1 MTRRRKYL
9 LLLMP
14 VSLALLLWLMLASNW
29 GLSLGLRI
37 ASAVMPGELS
47 VSENHGS
54 LLGPIRLRGLR
65 YHNDQ
70 LTLSIQKLD
79 LDWHAFS
86 LLSGKLAISRLAVN
100 EVSIAVLAG
109 KAQGTTQQTAIVLPI
124 ALDVEQASLNK
135 LSIKTADTAAPIII
149 DHVSL
154 NARANQQNVEIQQ
167 VDIQAYRTQGKLSG
181 ELSLSEHF
189 PMKLAI
195 DFTYQADATHRLS
208 GRGNLTGDL
217 RKLHLTQKLS
227 GLIQANVVAE
237 ATDLPGKLQWHGQAD
252 VARLDLH
259 DVFAK
264 IPEIEVQG
272 KLTAKGDRHALHV
285 ESQLQV
291 ENKRIGLAHLNLN
304 GDSDLLF
311 SDYRFTADGDFTG
324 VDLPPAKLTLQG
336 KGNRQQVD
344 VAQLQV
350 HALKG
355 DAQGH
360 ARVSWQPRL
369 AVNASL
375 DIHNLQTGAL
385 SKDWP
390 GQLSG
395 QLSLQSEPDA
405 KSQAFRFTLHNLTGK
420 LRGYPVQAE
429 ANGVWSEKLLALD
442 KVQLNVG
449 GTNVTAQGKLS
460 EQWNL
465 SFQAHS
471 DNLNSLLPAAKG
483 KFALTG
489 ELSGTPSKPRLRV
502 NGEANQLAYAEQAIG
517 ALSLKL
523 DVGLAK
529 DAVSEIDVQAK
540 DVQMR
545 AGHWTTVHVQTTGT
559 NAAQV
564 GTFDA
569 NSDGISLQA
578 RLHGKFEPWRW
589 QGSLDQFSF
598 KQTRYGEWH
607 LQQPVAI
614 ALAKNQIKL
623 SSLCLAQNGSH
634 LCAEGQW
641 DKTHRQA
648 RIDGKA
654 VPLVFLEPWIPSNIQ
669 LSGELDMQATVTTTP
684 QNTVQAQLMLHSPDK
699 SMVLAFSDV
708 KESLI
713 MGESTLRAEL
723 NNKGLHAVL
732 HLPLSDGGGID
743 SEASLPNWQL
753 QNGLPRNQPVQA
765 SVKVNKIPADL
776 VTRFAPD
783 IVRAKGE
790 LHADLQ
796 VGGTLGRPH
805 LRGSA
810 QWRDGSVLVSQ
821 LGINIHDISAELKSA
836 QTNKLAFVLK
846 ARSGDGDVQLDG
858 QIRLEPEQGWPTTAT
873 LTSHNLEVSNIPE
886 AYILVDSKVQV
897 ALQGSTINIEGDLT
911 VPRARLRP
919 HTLPEGTV
927 QASPDVVIIGSKKQ
941 TEAATRWL
949 LTSHL
954 QVQLGDQV
962 DFNGFGIR
970 GKLRGK
976 LGINLEPGKLVMGQ
990 GEVSIADGTYRM
1002 RGQDLTIR
1010 RGRLIFSNTFIDDPG
1025 LDVEAV
1031 RTIDTITAGVRLK
1044 GTLKQPQLSVFS
1056 EPTMPESDVLAYLI
1070 LGRPLSQTTVAEG
1083 QAVSNTASALGF
1095 VAGDFLEKGIGGTL
1109 GLDELRVDVDQTTQ
1123 STALVIGKYLSPKLY
1138 LRYYSGIAEAS
1149 RIVQLQ
1155 YQLSKRIQIQ
1165 TESGYRGSQSIT
1177 GGDIFFT
1184 IEY

>member
-9 LLLMP
+9 LLLIP
-14 VSLALLLWLMLASNW
+14 VSLVLLLWLMLASNW

-37 ASAVMPGELS
+37 ASALIPGELS
-47 VSENHGS
+47 VSDNHGS
-54 LLGPIRLRGLR
+54 LLGPMQLRGLR

-70 LTLSIQKLD
+70 LTLSIQQLD
-79 LDWHAFS
+79 LDWHARS
-86 LLSGKLAISRLAVN
+86 LLSGKLAISHLALN
-100 EVSIAVLAG
+100 EVSVAVHAAKG
-109 KAQGTTQQTAIVLPI
+109 KGTTQQTAIVLPI
-124 ALDVEQASLNK
+124 AVDIEQASLNK
-135 LSIKTADTAAPIII
+135 LLIKTSDTAAPIII

-154 NARANQQNVEIQQ
+154 NARANQQTVEIRQ
-167 VDIQAYRTQGKLSG
+167 VAIQAYRTQGKLSG
-181 ELSLSEHF
+181 NLTLSEYF
-189 PMKLAI
+189 PLNLAI
-195 DFTYQADATHRLS
+195 DFTYQADAAHRLNGS
-208 GRGNLTGDL
+208 GTLAGDL
-217 RKLHLTQKLS
+217 RKLHLSQKLT
-227 GLIQANVVAE
+227 GLIQAEVVAE
-237 ATDLPGKLQWHGQAD
+237 ATDVRTKLRWHTQVD

-259 DVFAK
+259 DVIAK
-264 IPEIEVQG
+264 SPQIEVNG
-272 KLTAKGDRHALHV
+272 KLTANGDLNALRV

-291 ENKRIGLAHLNLN
+291 EDKRIGLAHLNLN

-311 SDYRFTADGDFTG
+311 SKYHFNADGDFTG
-324 VDLPPAKLTLQG
+324 IDLPPAKLSVQG
-336 KGNRQQVD
+336 KGDRQQVEIS
-344 VAQLQV
+344 QLAIQ
-350 HALKG
+350 ALKG
-355 DAQGH
+355 DAKGH

-369 AVNASL
+369 AVDAKL
-375 DIHNLQTGAL
+375 DVQHMQTGTL

-395 QLSLQSEPDA
+395 QLSLLSEPDA
-405 KSQAFRFTLHNLTGK
+405 KTQAFRFTLHDLTGE

-429 ANGVWSEKLLALD
+429 ANGVWAEKLLALD

-449 GTNVTAQGKLS
+449 GTNVTAHGKLA
-460 EQWNL
+460 EQWDVT
-465 SFQAHS
+465 FQAHS

-483 KFALTG
+483 KFSLSG
-489 ELSGTPSKPRLRV
+489 ELSGTPAKPRLRV
-502 NGEANQLAYAEQAIG
+502 NGEANELAYAEQAIA

-523 DVGLAK
+523 DVGLANR
-529 DAVSEIDVQAK
+529 ALSEIDVQAK
-540 DVQMR
+540 GVQTR
-545 AGHWTTVHVQTTGT
+545 GGHWNTVHVQTTGT

-564 GTFDA
+564 ATVEA
-569 NSDGISLQA
+569 NNDSVSLLA

-598 KQTRYGEWH
+598 KQTRYGEWR

-614 ALAKNQIKL
+614 TLAKNQFKL

-634 LCAEGQW
+634 FCAEGQW

-654 VPLVFLEPWIPSNIQ
+654 VPLVFLEPWLPPNVQ
-669 LSGELDMQATVTTTP
+669 LSGNLDMLATVNATA
-684 QNTVQAQLMLHSPDK
+684 QNTVQAQLTLHSPAK
-699 SMVLAFSDV
+699 SMVLTFSEV
-708 KESLI
+708 KERLI
-713 MGESTLRAEL
+713 LGESTLRAEL

-732 HLPLSDGGGID
+732 HLPLSEGGGID
-743 SEASLPNWQL
+743 SEASLPNWQP
-753 QNGLPRNQPVQA
+753 QHGFPGNQPIQA
-765 SVKVNKIPADL
+765 SAKLDQIPAD
-776 VTRFAPD
+776 VITRFVPE
-783 IVRAKGE
+783 IVRAQGQ

-796 VGGTLGRPH
+796 VGGSMGRPH
-805 LRGSA
+805 LRGKA
-810 QWRDGSVLVSQ
+810 QWREGSVLVSQ
-821 LGINIHDISAELKSA
+821 LGINIHDINAELKSE
-836 QTNKLAFVLK
+836 QTNILAFVVK
-846 ARSGDGDVQLDG
+846 ARSGDGDVQVDG
-858 QIRLEPEQGWPTTAT
+858 QIRLEPDQGWPTQAT

-886 AYILVDSKVQV
+886 AFILVDSKVQV

-927 QASPDVVIIGSKKQ
+927 QMSPDVVIIGKKKQ

-970 GKLRGK
+970 GKLRGR
-976 LGINLEPGKLVMGQ
+976 LGINVEPGKLVMGQ

-1031 RTIDTITAGVRLK
+1031 RTIDTVTAGVRLK
-1044 GTLKQPQLSVFS
+1044 GTLKQPQLSIFS
-1056 EPTMPESDVLAYLI
+1056 EPTMSESDALAYLI
-1070 LGRPLSQTTVAEG
+1070 LGHSLSQSTVAEG
-1083 QAVSNTASALGF
+1083 QSVSNTASALGF

-1123 STALVIGKYLSPKLY
+1123 NTALVIGKYLSPKLY

-1165 TESGYRGSQSIT
+1165 TESGYRGSQSVT